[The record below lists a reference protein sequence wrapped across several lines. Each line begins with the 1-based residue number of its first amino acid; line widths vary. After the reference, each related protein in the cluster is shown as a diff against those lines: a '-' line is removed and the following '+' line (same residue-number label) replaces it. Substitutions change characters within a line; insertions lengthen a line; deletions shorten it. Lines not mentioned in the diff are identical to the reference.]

1 MLHLPIG
8 WRPYMPNESHTCDAV
23 GIIVSRASSSKQ
35 MNEGGGAMRSK
46 HAAHR
51 TKEP

>member
-1 MLHLPIG
+1 MFHLPIG
-8 WRPYMPNESHTCDAV
+8 WRRNMPNESHTCDAV

-35 MNEGGGAMRSK
+35 MNEGGSAMRSK
-46 HAAHR
+46 HADHR